1 MSRHISS
8 LLGQPERLI
17 KQKLAKLEDKNGY
30 PSHDARHLADNIQA
44 VRLKLSEL
52 GLDPDDTTAEELYH
66 ALLVRFEKDCLAF
79 DIENNFHSVDFVQKA
94 EKAIELIQKDIVLP
108 QRWVL
113 KSTAAK
119 NLLRLHPPK
128 KLMKQ
133 LSYRSVE
140 SMIKRENVA
149 YLFIA
154 ANRIE
159 SAAWQNGLHQLVSRQ
174 DTTAFEVRQIALCQL
189 EADGDALAPLVYNDD
204 IGALAIVHS
213 KTTDSMRLLGLTV
226 LLTDFMSSL
235 SNSEVLQSRS
245 ESVVLKWWQEMDGLI
260 FGLDQNHVSL
270 NIKDASLNHARQN
283 DFSGRVSAAGQAH
296 FWKSLVSRY
305 ENQLAAAEEDILS
318 DLSAR
323 VMAAKIPIRQ
333 PAFEF
338 AEEFDG

>member
-1 MSRHISS
+1 MSKFISAI
-8 LLGQPERLI
+8 LGQPERTLKRTI
-17 KQKLAKLEDKNGY
+17 AKLEEKNGY
-30 PSHDARHLADNIQA
+30 PSHDARHLAENIQA

-66 ALLVRFEKDCLAF
+66 ALLVKFEKDCLAF

-113 KSTAAK
+113 KTTAAK
-119 NLLRLHPPK
+119 KILRLHPPK

-140 SMIKRENVA
+140 SMIKRVNVA
-149 YLFIA
+149 KLYVA

-159 SAAWQNGLHQLVSRQ
+159 SAAWQKGLHQLVSRQ

-189 EADGDALAPLVYNDD
+189 EADGNALAPLVYNDD

-213 KTTDSMRLLGLTV
+213 QTTDSMRLLGLTV
-226 LLTDFMSSL
+226 LLADFMTSL
-235 SNSEVLQSRS
+235 SNLEVLQSRS
-245 ESVVLKWWQEMDGLI
+245 ESAVLKWWQEMDGLI

-283 DFSGRVSAAGQAH
+283 DFSERVSAAGQAH

-305 ENQLAAAEEDILS
+305 ENQLAVEEDILS

-323 VMAAKIPIRQ
+323 VAAAKIPIRQ